1 MNLEEEEKSKDLNL
15 LTPLMNIINSILSLR
30 QKNVF
35 KSNNNNNSNE
45 NNANNNNILFSIDD
59 DIKYC
64 FKVLI
69 LDDSTF
75 KFISPLLKQSSLKK
89 NNICLTTKLKC
100 QKDKIDDVMAIYL
113 ITPTPTNFKLIIDDM
128 KANIYKNYSINFVEK
143 PDDNLL
149 EEFLSN
155 IIKLDKYKKIF
166 NLHVFPIKYSLL
178 HPKVIDFC
186 SLDNKIIKPY
196 TLFNLNLNNKETEN
210 YYDLIANMLF
220 NCLFCMRISP
230 LVKYRKGSY
239 CELIVNKIQN
249 KFISIFNKFPKLK
262 KEFQNGN
269 CLMILLERDL
279 LDLPIMFHHPSGFG
293 AMINDICGLT
303 FDQQQN
309 KTFFINNN
317 SNRKFNLDPLNDFIW
332 NKSLIKPYHEVGDE
346 TLLKY
351 KKYIQEME
359 IFEKDNKNPNNLE
372 ELANKS
378 EKLAESI
385 KIIDTKK
392 MQGDILD
399 KHANFYPI
407 LNKNIEQRHLAEI
420 HLIERDLLDRRE
432 INKEINDKITSM
444 INENKINKDNYLDI
458 FRLCLIYLLIDKDFS
473 NDKFIKDVINRV
485 SLSSPYNAKAIVEF
499 FDIRKKGTIEHSSKD
514 LLSKYDEQNKS
525 KTLLSQVGGVA
536 GGLFKKG
543 FNLIKNT
550 VSNLTY
556 YNRTSIAMEILYDLY
571 YNKNRD
577 SSEFSRYQLNEDIY
591 TPIKSSLYQNIFL
604 FTLGGGSLNEFEY
617 CCEYM
622 DKLRIKFIYGADK
635 IYSPTEFL
643 GEINELAIKNMN
655 TTTN

>member
-1 MNLEEEEKSKDLNL
+1 
-15 LTPLMNIINSILSLR
+15 
-30 QKNVF
+30 
-35 KSNNNNNSNE
+35 
-45 NNANNNNILFSIDD
+45 
-59 DIKYC
+59 
-64 FKVLI
+64 
-69 LDDSTF
+69 
-75 KFISPLLKQSSLKK
+75 
-89 NNICLTTKLKC
+89 
-100 QKDKIDDVMAIYL
+100 
-113 ITPTPTNFKLIIDDM
+113 
-128 KANIYKNYSINFVEK
+128 
-143 PDDNLL
+143 
-149 EEFLSN
+149 
-155 IIKLDKYKKIF
+155 LDKYKKIF

-392 MQGDILD
+392 MQGEILD
-399 KHANFYPI
+399 KHANFI
-407 LNKNIEQRHLAEI
+407 LF
-420 HLIERDLLDRRE
+420 LIG
-432 INKEINDKITSM
+432 I
-444 INENKINKDNYLDI
+444 
-458 FRLCLIYLLIDKDFS
+458 
-473 NDKFIKDVINRV
+473 
-485 SLSSPYNAKAIVEF
+485 
-499 FDIRKKGTIEHSSKD
+499 
-514 LLSKYDEQNKS
+514 
-525 KTLLSQVGGVA
+525 
-536 GGLFKKG
+536 
-543 FNLIKNT
+543 
-550 VSNLTY
+550 
-556 YNRTSIAMEILYDLY
+556 
-571 YNKNRD
+571 
-577 SSEFSRYQLNEDIY
+577 
-591 TPIKSSLYQNIFL
+591 
-604 FTLGGGSLNEFEY
+604 
-617 CCEYM
+617 
-622 DKLRIKFIYGADK
+622 
-635 IYSPTEFL
+635 
-643 GEINELAIKNMN
+643 
-655 TTTN
+655 